1 MPIPIL
7 LGLGVVA
14 GVTGV
19 AKAVGAK
26 QKNDEAKDVNEK
38 AKHIYDNAKSNANK
52 ARQAA
57 NEAVKNLGQL
67 RIDTLQNE
75 ISQFMNSFNQIHHL
89 EASFSKDFG
98 GQLKWNKEEY
108 LKMKELETLSF
119 SMALSLIH
127 I

>member
-57 NEAVKNLGQL
+57 NEAVKNLGQHGSPAL
-67 RIDTLQNE
+67 VRCRCRLFSLNFFIDAGRQADRQSSTN
-75 ISQFMNSFNQIHHL
+75 NQQDDKTVNADIIIVHL
-89 EASFSKDFG
+89 D
-98 GQLKWNKEEY
+98 
-108 LKMKELETLSF
+108 
-119 SMALSLIH
+119 
-127 I
+127 